1 MKNFFIKI
9 KDSFMNY
16 LERMEK
22 VNKNLYG
29 NGKPDCC
36 NLNSNFRKKE
46 KSAGS

>member
-1 MKNFFIKI
+1 
-9 KDSFMNY
+9 MNY

-36 NLNSNFRKKE
+36 NLNSDIRKK
-46 KSAGS
+46 KSQ